1 MDPALAG
8 KIHDVVV
15 YGGIFA
21 GVMSAVQAKR
31 MGKSVVIVCPDT
43 HLGGLSSSDPGGPF
57 QPRYQGPGPPYHLG
71 RVRGPDLYVQPET
84 EFRTGLLSRIRQT

>member
-1 MDPALAG
+1 MDPALTG

-21 GVMSAVQAKR
+21 GIMSAVQAKR

-43 HLGGLSSSDPGGPF
+43 HLGGLSSSDLGGPF

-71 RVRGPDLYVQPET
+71 RVR
-84 EFRTGLLSRIRQT
+84 